1 MIIFRR
7 IVKKLRK
14 TSKDW
19 SKKLEKKLVDYF
31 CKLGFLNIRRCIVH
45 GPPDRLHL
53 GKNVN
58 CNNNVFFN
66 TRSGHIYIDDDTVLS
81 FYCMFLTGRHEFE
94 NGALKQPRSRQVPS
108 SGYDIRVGKG
118 CWIASGAI
126 ILGGVTIGNHCL
138 VAAGAVVTHD
148 VPDYA
153 IVAGVPARIIGDV
166 RQLDRSGREQAAVAG
181 PSVSSPPAHADEEKG
196 FSYQEE

>member
-1 MIIFRR
+1 MILFRK
-7 IVKKLRK
+7 IVRKLRK
-14 TSKDW
+14 ISNNY
-19 SKKLEKKLVDYF
+19 KKRLEKKIIDYL
-31 CKLGFLNIRRCIVH
+31 CKLGFLNIKRCVVH
-45 GPPDRLHL
+45 GPSDRLHL

-66 TRSGHIYIDDDTVLS
+66 TRSGHIYIGDDTVLS

-94 NGALKQPRSRQVPS
+94 NGELKQPRSRQVPS

-166 RQLDRSGREQAAVAG
+166 RQLDGSGHEQAAVAG
-181 PSVSSPPAHADEEKG
+181 SSVSLSSAHADKDEG

>member
-1 MIIFRR
+1 MIIYTK
-7 IVKKLRK
+7 IVKKLK
-14 TSKDW
+14 KLSINW
-19 SKKLEKKLVDYF
+19 SRRLEKKLIDYF
-31 CKLGFLNIRRCIVH
+31 CHLGFLNIKRCVVH
-45 GPPDRLHL
+45 GPSDRLHL

-66 TRSGHIYIDDDTVLS
+66 TRSGHIYIGDDTVLS

-94 NGALKQPRSRQVPS
+94 NGELKQPRSRQVPS

-148 VPDYA
+148 IPDYA

-166 RQLDRSGREQAAVAG
+166 RQLDHGGREQAAVAG
-181 PSVSSPPAHADEEKG
+181 PSVFIPPAHADEDRG
-196 FSYQEE
+196 FSHQEE

>member
-1 MIIFRR
+1 
-7 IVKKLRK
+7 
-14 TSKDW
+14 
-19 SKKLEKKLVDYF
+19 
-31 CKLGFLNIRRCIVH
+31 
-45 GPPDRLHL
+45 
-53 GKNVN
+53 
-58 CNNNVFFN
+58 
-66 TRSGHIYIDDDTVLS
+66 
-81 FYCMFLTGRHEFE
+81 MFLTGRHEFE
-94 NGALKQPRSRQVPS
+94 NGELKQPRSRQVPS

-153 IVAGVPARIIGDV
+153 IVAGVPARMIGDV

-181 PSVSSPPAHADEEKG
+181 PVVSVPPAHTDEDRG
-196 FSYQEE
+196 FYHQEE